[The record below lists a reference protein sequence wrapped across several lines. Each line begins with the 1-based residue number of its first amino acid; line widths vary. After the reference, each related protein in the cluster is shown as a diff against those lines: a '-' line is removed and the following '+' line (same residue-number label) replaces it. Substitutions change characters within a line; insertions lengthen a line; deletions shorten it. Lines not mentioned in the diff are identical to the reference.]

1 MTKKQGV
8 VLLSGGAVLLLVVL
22 LMTLMTLWPATEAV
36 DAQTAPDMPVSAA
49 TPTLSPSLSG
59 GNDCYCARPQNA
71 PAATGNPADA
81 TE

>member
-22 LMTLMTLWPATEAV
+22 LMTLLPATEAV
-36 DAQTAPDMPVSAA
+36 DAQAAPDRPVGAA

-71 PAATGNPADA
+71 SSTTGSPADA

>member
-8 VLLSGGAVLLLVVL
+8 VLLSGGAVLLLVIF
-22 LMTLMTLWPATEAV
+22 LMTLWPATEAV
-36 DAQTAPDMPVSAA
+36 DAQAAPDMPVSAA
-49 TPTLSPSLSG
+49 TPALSPSLSG

-71 PAATGNPADA
+71 PPATGSPADA

>member
-8 VLLSGGAVLLLVVL
+8 VLLSGGAVLLLVIL
-22 LMTLMTLWPATEAV
+22 LMTLLPATEAV
-36 DAQTAPDMPVSAA
+36 DAQAAPDMPVSAA

-71 PAATGNPADA
+71 PPATGSPADA

>member
-22 LMTLMTLWPATEAV
+22 LMTLLPATEAV
-36 DAQTAPDMPVSAA
+36 DAQAAPDRPVGAA
-49 TPTLSPSLSG
+49 TLSPSLSG
-59 GNDCYCARPQNA
+59 GNDCYCARPHNA
-71 PAATGNPADA
+71 PSATGSPADA

>member
-8 VLLSGGAVLLLVVL
+8 VLISGGAVLLLVVL
-22 LMTLMTLWPATEAV
+22 LMTLWPATEAV
-36 DAQTAPDMPVSAA
+36 DAQAAPDMPVSAA
-49 TPTLSPSLSG
+49 TPILSPSLSG